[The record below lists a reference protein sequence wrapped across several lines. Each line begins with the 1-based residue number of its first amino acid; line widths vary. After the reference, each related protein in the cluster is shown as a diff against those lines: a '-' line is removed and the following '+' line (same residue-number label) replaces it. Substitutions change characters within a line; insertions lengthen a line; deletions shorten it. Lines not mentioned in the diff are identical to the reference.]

1 VLPPFDGLYRRRP
14 AIHRRHYRPRTTRPG
29 QPVRYPAT
37 FATDSRW
44 RTPIGVAPFSTDH
57 RCRFRPLPATNLHG
71 FGSSPL
77 DLSIHGGGSSN
88 HRLVFENWS
97 VEVLGENRIRFFSSQ
112 FPDDPLR
119 IWLWGSFET
128 CWACWDLGCVKISWP
143 SEMVDRRHVGTR
155 AATLGG
161 AWQRVRHLLEQI
173 FAPLSL
179 VRRYEQV
186 SCFEFC
192 EIRSFDRCYF
202 NLEIGSYDLRS
213 VMI

>member
-1 VLPPFDGLYRRRP
+1 
-14 AIHRRHYRPRTTRPG
+14 
-29 QPVRYPAT
+29 
-37 FATDSRW
+37 
-44 RTPIGVAPFSTDH
+44 
-57 RCRFRPLPATNLHG
+57 
-71 FGSSPL
+71 
-77 DLSIHGGGSSN
+77 
-88 HRLVFENWS
+88 
-97 VEVLGENRIRFFSSQ
+97 
-112 FPDDPLR
+112 
-119 IWLWGSFET
+119 
-128 CWACWDLGCVKISWP
+128 
-143 SEMVDRRHVGTR
+143 MVDRRHVGTR

-161 AWQRVRHLLEQI
+161 AWQRVRHRLEQI